1 MTISKYLPITAIVFA
16 LIIPRGEA
24 KETGDTSSDHNNKG
38 VELAQQHQYEAAIN
52 EFNLALK
59 ANPKNAKAY
68 VNRGSIFRAMHAQA
82 QDGQF
87 DDAIKDFT
95 KAIEIAP
102 KDPQGYMERGQ
113 TLVMQKQYTEALTDL
128 NKASE
133 LKPDDIMAIR
143 LRGFAEI
150 GIAQSANAPPE
161 DWDKAAADF
170 NTVIQKD
177 PN

>member
-1 MTISKYLPITAIVFA
+1 MTISKYLPITAIAFA

-82 QDGQF
+82 HGW
-87 DDAIKDFT
+87 
-95 KAIEIAP
+95 
-102 KDPQGYMERGQ
+102 R
-113 TLVMQKQYTEALTDL
+113 EALA
-128 NKASE
+128 N
-133 LKPDDIMAIR
+133 
-143 LRGFAEI
+143 
-150 GIAQSANAPPE
+150 SARCLVFSSAWAMP
-161 DWDKAAADF
+161 AF
-170 NTVIQKD
+170 VVI
-177 PN
+177 PLLSCCFRAGR